1 MGNYK
6 TFRQRFNL
14 SSYAW
19 DIIENDA
26 AIFTNAKKP
35 SIAGMINLILE
46 LYKDD
51 SEAAIEKSVDRRRT
65 VLRQQLADLPDDE
78 AKDRIIEVL
87 LHNFIKEQ
95 SDKINSY
102 PCEDN
107 RVSSLTEENYL
118 FTQKWQDK
126 YDLYGGSV
134 SKFFKAVIEE
144 YARKSYYEREAIILQ
159 DVVNQ
164 LTYYK
169 ENSQLIRVML
179 KNGRK
184 YRMRPYDICHDPN
197 FNYHYLVG
205 MAKKEGTEYRDR
217 LLSFRLSGIKECRPL
232 KEPSGRIIA
241 SEKQKIKQ
249 RMKESGVQF
258 LLEEQETIEVILTKM
273 GKKNY
278 ESQLHLRPNYVQ
290 QKQLD
295 DDTWQYTFECTQM
308 QAEFYFFK
316 FGADAEV
323 LSPVSLRKKF
333 WRKYSEACQK
343 YDMTSSEDI

>member
-26 AIFTNAKKP
+26 AIFTNAKKNP

-65 VLRQQLADLPDDE
+65 VLREQLADLPDDE
-78 AKDRIIEVL
+78 IKDRIIEVL

-118 FTQKWQDK
+118 FAQKWQDK

-159 DVVNQ
+159 DTVNQ

-184 YRMRPYDICHDPN
+184 YRMRPYDICHDPD

-205 MAKKEGTEYRDR
+205 MAKKEGTDYKDR
-217 LLSFRLSGIKECRPL
+217 LLSFRLSGLQECRPL

-258 LLEEQETIEVILTKM
+258 LLEEQETIEVMMTKD
-273 GKKNY
+273 GKKKY
-278 ESQLHLRPNYVQ
+278 ESQLHLRPNYVER
-290 QKQLD
+290 KQVD
-295 DDTWQYTFECTQM
+295 DDSWLYKFECTPM

-316 FGADAEV
+316 FGADAIIIE
-323 LSPVSLRKKF
+323 PDSLKEKMIS
-333 WRKYSEACQK
+333 KYKCAL
-343 YDMTSSEDI
+343 DMYQMAST